1 MSSTE
6 QELLNQ
12 ISETEDELKHA
23 RLSLSDLKEKFTAT
37 ETYLIGLKLKK
48 DRLEAQL
55 QKQRNEAVSVSEYET
70 AYEEDIERFRQKLPE
85 LMKKV

>member
-1 MSSTE
+1 MTTE

-23 RLSLSDLKEKFTAT
+23 RLSLSDLKEKLTST

-48 DRLEAQL
+48 DKLQAQL
-55 QKQRNEAVSVSEYET
+55 QKTRNEAVSATEYET
-70 AYEEDIERFRQKLPE
+70 AYDADIERFRQRLPE
-85 LMKKV
+85 LLKKV